1 MEGSH
6 TEFIHRIQNV
16 HVDEEAVKDDD
27 TIRLLQK
34 QIQEREYKIHEL
46 QEKKAKRKA
55 AKQQEQQQQYVDQLA
70 IIADKKQKLEE
81 EEQIIVASLESLRNE
96 IMEEEQMSKKTKVEP
111 KPELI
116 KTVIKTEIKTVKRP
130 SRPSLKTC
138 FFEDTLLHH
147 PRGRINQYAL
157 FKCNDAKIYLTD
169 SNGQIMDKGKTFDT
183 LNCFTKFNYQE
194 DNKTREKQR
203 GLNANAWVEVK
214 FFDRKDTKWHACHE
228 ADMTFVP

>member
-46 QEKKAKRKA
+46 EEKKAKRKRA
-55 AKQQEQQQQYVDQLA
+55 IQQQQQEQYVDQLA

-81 EEQIIVASLESLRNE
+81 EEDNIVASLEALRNE

-111 KPELI
+111 KRAEI
-116 KTVIKTEIKTVKRP
+116 KTVIKTVKQ
-130 SRPSLKTC
+130 RPSLKDC

-147 PRGRINQYAL
+147 PRGRINQHAL

-169 SNGQIMDKGKTFDT
+169 SSGQIMDKGKTFDT
-183 LNCFTKFNYQE
+183 LNSFTKFNYQE

-203 GLNANAWVEVK
+203 GLNANAWVEVN
-214 FFDRKDTKWHACHE
+214 FFDRKDSKWHACHE
-228 ADMTFVP
+228 ADMTSFHEVPN